1 MSGTVED
8 GAGGGRA
15 VEGGGPVCVVGS
27 LNDDTTLSVAA
38 LPVPGETTLTEAG
51 RLTSPGGKGANQ
63 AAAAAVLGARVVMV
77 GAVGD
82 DEPGE
87 RALAALRRVGVS
99 VDAVRV
105 RDDVG
110 TGVAVITVDARGE
123 NTIVVDAGANASLR
137 AEEAARAV
145 AEARPAVLLLQLEV
159 PHDAVAAAARA
170 GTGAVV
176 VLNPAP
182 MPPDHRPVRDL
193 LPLVD
198 VLVPNRSELGRLAG
212 LPEPTGPGEV
222 AACVAALEHAGS
234 VVVTLGADGA
244 LCFEKGTAPVA
255 VPGVRVQTRDASGAG
270 DVFCGC
276 LAQQLAAG
284 AGLVEAVRRANALA
298 AASTVHRGAR
308 ARADLAEMVE
318 VADLG

>member
-1 MSGTVED
+1 MRRPADGT
-8 GAGGGRA
+8 GL
-15 VEGGGPVCVVGS
+15 VCVVGS
-27 LNDDTTLSVAA
+27 LNDDTTLTVAA
-38 LPVPGETTLTEAG
+38 LPAPGETTLTEG
-51 RLTSPGGKGANQ
+51 ERLTSPGGKGANQ
-63 AAAAAVLGARVVMV
+63 AAAAAVLGARVAMV

-87 RALAALRRVGVS
+87 RSLTALRRVGVDL
-99 VDAVRV
+99 DAVAV

-110 TGVAVITVDARGE
+110 TGIAVITVDAAGE
-123 NTIVVDAGANASLR
+123 NTIVVDAGANASLG

-145 AEARPAVLLLQLEV
+145 TATRPAVLLLQLEV
-159 PHDAVAAAARA
+159 PYDAVAAAARA
-170 GTGAVV
+170 AAGSVV

-182 MPPDHRPVRDL
+182 MPADPQTVRDL

-222 AACVAALEHAGS
+222 ASCVAALDHAGS
-234 VVVTLGADGA
+234 VVVTLGADGV
-244 LCFEKGTAPVA
+244 LCFEKGVAPVA
-255 VPGVRVQTRDASGAG
+255 VPGVSVRTRDASGAG

-284 AGLVEAVRRANALA
+284 ADLLDAVRRANALA
-298 AASTVHRGAR
+298 AASTVHPGAR
-308 ARADLAEMVE
+308 ARADLA
-318 VADLG
+318 DLPGPSTP